1 MSCHKSCKKW
11 RNGLLRA
18 SKYFSV
24 LRGTLKR
31 YVKDTSH
38 SPEELV
44 NVQLGRRTVL
54 PSEHENKLVE
64 YCITMD

>member
-1 MSCHKSCKKW
+1 M
-11 RNGLLRA
+11 LLRA

-31 YVKDTSH
+31 YVKDTSR
-38 SPEELV
+38 SSEELV
-44 NVQLGRRTVL
+44 NVHVGRRTVL
-54 PSEHENKLVE
+54 PSEYENKLVE

>member
-1 MSCHKSCKKW
+1 M
-11 RNGLLRA
+11 LLRA
-18 SKYFSV
+18 TKYFSV

-31 YVKDTSH
+31 YVKDTSC

-44 NVQLGRRTVL
+44 NVHVGRITVL
-54 PSEHENKLVE
+54 PSEYENKLVE

>member
-1 MSCHKSCKKW
+1 V
-11 RNGLLRA
+11 LLRA

-31 YVKDTSH
+31 YVKDTSR
-38 SPEELV
+38 SSEELV
-44 NVQLGRRTVL
+44 NVHVGRRTVL
-54 PSEHENKLVE
+54 PSEYENKLVE

>member
-1 MSCHKSCKKW
+1 V
-11 RNGLLRA
+11 LLRA
-18 SKYFSV
+18 TKYFSV

-31 YVKDTSH
+31 YVKDTSC

-44 NVQLGRRTVL
+44 NVHVGRITVL
-54 PSEHENKLVE
+54 PSEYENKLVE

>member
-1 MSCHKSCKKW
+1 VSCHKSCKKW